1 MSENNA
7 SGNVSGTES
16 SPKNLLQSLLKL
28 RSEIVKQSDEILAGW
43 EPGIHRANFLP
54 SARNLATYL
63 ALRQHDLRTTQA
75 QLVPWGLSSLGRS
88 EAHVLASLDA
98 VIASLGAIA
107 GDYEHNLPDRPS
119 DADFLTAERTIA
131 RNTEELFGKYPR
143 PRHVRVMVTLPP
155 DASQDADLVERMLAA
170 GTDTFRINCAH
181 DNPEAWQAMIAN
193 VRRAEKALGR
203 DCKIHMDLGG
213 PKART
218 GRILTPHPGDR
229 VHIDDKIFLHDG
241 TGKPSEKKSM
251 FLISC
256 QLPEVL
262 PQLVYGAEVWIEDG
276 KIGTRVEETKPNG
289 VLLRVTHAA
298 ARGAKL
304 KPDKGLNFPK
314 TTIRLPSLT
323 EKDREDLKFVVKHA
337 DTIGYS
343 FVQEVSDIEA
353 LAEVFNT
360 LEATNQRVILKI
372 ETQRAVENMPSL
384 IVRAASEWPT
394 GVMIARGDL
403 AVELG
408 FERIAEMQE
417 ELLWVAEAAHIPV
430 VWATQV
436 LENLIQKGMPTR
448 AEITDAAMGE
458 RAECVMLN
466 KGPFIIEGIETL
478 NNVLHRMRSHQR
490 KKTPQL
496 RALHTWKQ
504 ANLILV

>member
-1 MSENNA
+1 MSESNS
-7 SGNVSGTES
+7 SGNPISRTDGAPSIDGAVSVDS
-16 SPKNLLQSLLKL
+16 SARSLLQSLLKL
-28 RSEIVKQSDEILAGW
+28 REEIVRVSDEILSGW
-43 EPGIHRANFLP
+43 EPGIHRTNFLP

-63 ALRQHDLRTTQA
+63 ALRQHDLRATQA
-75 QLVPWGLSSLGRS
+75 LLVPWGLSSLGRS
-88 EAHVLASLDA
+88 EAHVLASIDA
-98 VIASLGAIA
+98 VITSLGAIV
-107 GDYEHNLPDRPS
+107 GEHEHGLPERPT
-119 DADFLTAERTIA
+119 DAHFLAAERTIA

-143 PRHVRVMVTLPP
+143 PRHVRVMVTLPS
-155 DASQDADLVERMLAA
+155 DAATDADLVERILAA
-170 GTDTFRINCAH
+170 GTDCVRINCAH
-181 DNPEAWQAMIAN
+181 DHPDAWTAMIEH

-203 DCKIHMDLGG
+203 ECKIHMDLSG

-218 GRILTPHPGDR
+218 GTILTPHPGDR
-229 VHIDDKIFLHDG
+229 IYIDDRIFLHDG
-241 TGKPSEKKSM
+241 TGKRSEKQSM
-251 FLISC
+251 FIISC

-289 VLLRVTHAA
+289 VILRVTHAA

-304 KPDKGLNFPK
+304 KSDKGLNFPK

-323 EKDREDLKFVVKHA
+323 EKDREDLKFIVKYA

-353 LAEVFNT
+353 LAKVFEE
-360 LEATNQRVILKI
+360 LGATNQRVILKI
-372 ETQRAVENMPSL
+372 ETQR
-384 IVRAASEWPT
+384 
-394 GVMIARGDL
+394 

-504 ANLILV
+504 ANLSVV